1 MAHTHPHSH
10 SHEHGH
16 AGGHAHAP
24 AAYDRAFALGI
35 VLNAGFVV
43 AEGIYGVLADSLA
56 LLADAGH
63 NLSDVLALVLAW
75 GATMLARRRPSTRF
89 TYGLRGSSI
98 LAALANAMLLL
109 VACGAIAW
117 EAILRFD
124 NPAPVH
130 SVTVMTVAAIG
141 IAINGVTAW
150 LFYAGR
156 KADLNIRSAFV
167 HMAADAAI
175 SFGVLIAGAIVWYTQ
190 HYWVD
195 PVTSLLIVGAIVA
208 GTWALL
214 RDAVSLALAAVPQGI
229 DAAAVRAFLRARPG
243 VTDVH
248 DLHIWGMSTTE
259 TALTAHLVLP
269 GGHPGDAYLAT
280 LAEELRHRFGI
291 HHATVQIE
299 LAPQNH
305 DCRAA

>member
-1 MAHTHPHSH
+1 MAHTHSHSH

-16 AGGHAHAP
+16 SQGHVHAP
-24 AAYDRAFALGI
+24 AAFDRAFALGI
-35 VLNAGFVV
+35 VLNGGFVV
-43 AEGIYGVLADSLA
+43 AEGVFGVLADSLA

-124 NPAPVH
+124 NPAPVQ

-156 KADLNIRSAFV
+156 KTDLNIRSAFV

-190 HYWVD
+190 RYWVD

-208 GTWALL
+208 GTWTLL
-214 RDAVSLALAAVPQGI
+214 RDSVSLALAAVPQGI

-280 LAEELRHRFGI
+280 LAEDLRHRFGI
-291 HHATVQIE
+291 HHTTVQIE
-299 LAPQNH
+299 LAPQDH